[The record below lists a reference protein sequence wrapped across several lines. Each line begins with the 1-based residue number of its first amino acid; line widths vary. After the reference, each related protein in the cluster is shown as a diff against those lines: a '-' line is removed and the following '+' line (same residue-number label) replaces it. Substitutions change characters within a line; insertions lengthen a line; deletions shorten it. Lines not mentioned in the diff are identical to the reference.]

1 MSIEWL
7 TATYFISLLLLIFLG
22 LPIAFVL
29 GGLPI
34 IFIYFTWGT
43 SAFYMA
49 VAQTWGSMNSFALL
63 AMPMYIFMALI
74 LERSGVANDLY
85 EMMYLWF
92 GGLRGGLAIGTLIIC
107 AIFAAMCGVTGAAV
121 VSMGTIALPSM
132 LNRGYDKRLAVGA
145 INCGGGWGILI
156 PPSVIMIVYALIA
169 EESVGRL
176 YAGGVFPG
184 LLMLVLVSSYIAIR
198 CFFQPELAPAL
209 PAEQRGDWNQK
220 LGALRA
226 VFLPLMVV
234 FLVLG
239 TIMGGIATVTEAAA
253 MGVLGASISAAVHRK
268 LRWSLIKDAAT
279 HTFTVTGM
287 ILWIIFASHC
297 FNSAYTG
304 MGASAL
310 VQGLLKFIPGGPWG
324 LMIFF
329 QALVFVMAML
339 MDAGGIILI
348 LTPIFL
354 PSIKAAGFDPV
365 WFGIC
370 FVINLEI
377 GYITPPFGM
386 NLFYMKGIVPPGIT
400 MGDIYRSV
408 VPYTAVELLGLSIV
422 MVFPKIATWLPYKL
436 F

>member
-1 MSIEWL
+1 
-7 TATYFISLLLLIFLG
+7 
-22 LPIAFVL
+22 
-29 GGLPI
+29 
-34 IFIYFTWGT
+34 
-43 SAFYMA
+43 MA
-49 VAQTWGSMNSFALL
+49 VAQTWGSMNSFPLL

-92 GGLRGGLAIGTLIIC
+92 GPLRGGLAIGTLIIC

-132 LNRGYDKRLAVGA
+132 LNRGYDKRMAVGA

-156 PPSVIMIVYALIA
+156 PPSVIMIVYGLIA

-198 CFFQPELAPAL
+198 CYFQPELGPAI
-209 PAEQRGDWNQK
+209 PAEMRGDW
-220 LGALRA
+220 GAKLRA
-226 VFLPLMVV
+226 LKSVILPLMVV
-234 FLVLG
+234 FMVLG
-239 TIMGGIATVTEAAA
+239 TIMGGIATVTESAA
-253 MGVLGASISAAVHRK
+253 MGVLGAVLSALVHRK
-268 LRWSLIKDAAT
+268 FNWKMVKEASVY
-279 HTFTVTGM
+279 TFTVTGM

-297 FNSAYTG
+297 FNSAYQG
-304 MGASAL
+304 MGAAKL
-310 VQGLLKFIPGGPWG
+310 VQGMLKFVPGGPWG

-386 NLFYMKGIVPPGIT
+386 NLFYMKGIAPPGIT
-400 MGDIYRSV
+400 MADIYRSV
-408 VPYTAVELLGLSIV
+408 IPYTAVEVLGMAIV
-422 MVFPKIATWLPYKL
+422 MAFPKIATWLPYKL